1 MEQPVDTNYLVE
13 TPEGIDMQSEL
24 AGPVARTLAYAIDI
38 TIRTVILAVASI
50 ILAIAGTA
58 GIGFILVISFLL
70 EWFYP
75 VLFEVFRQGQTP
87 GKRAMGLAV
96 VNEDLTPVRLG
107 TSVIRNLLRFAD
119 FLPFAY
125 LFGLT
130 SMVISSKFQ
139 RLGDLAAGTLVIYR
153 VATPLAHD
161 LPKVTPI
168 APPISL
174 NLEEQTAVINFTQR
188 HQDISLERQQELAG
202 ILANVTAKDGEENV
216 TYLRSVG
223 NWLMGIR

>member
-13 TPEGIDMQSEL
+13 TPEGIDMHSEL

-38 TIRTVILAVASI
+38 TIRTVVLSVTSI
-50 ILAIAGTA
+50 VLAIAGKT
-58 GIGFILVISFLL
+58 GLGFILVISFLL

-96 VNEDLTPVRLG
+96 VNEDLTPVALG

-125 LFGLT
+125 LFGLM
-130 SMVISSKFQ
+130 SMVVSSKFQ

-153 VATPLAHD
+153 LAAPLSHD
-161 LPKVTPI
+161 LPKVKPL
-168 APPISL
+168 APPIPL
-174 NLEEQTAVINFTQR
+174 NLEEQTAIINFTQR
-188 HQDISLERQQELAG
+188 HQEISLERQQELAE
-202 ILANVTAKDGEENV
+202 ILNDVTAKDAPENV
-216 TYLRSVG
+216 TYLRSIG
-223 NWLMGIR
+223 NWLVGIR